1 MWSVVIGQIFCKLK
15 QSARTRMSRS
25 ATRLERDAMRCTQ
38 LTVGLLLLKRATCF
52 LVSRPRTCSI
62 TNHRIVSPASSKSKL
77 VVLLVGFNLEITS
90 SDISG
95 GHLRQKTVGEH
106 SDNSPI
112 ITPPTP
118 WLDAL
123 TTPTK
128 SGHPAT
134 SLRQRVGCCVDSLN
148 IV

>member
-1 MWSVVIGQIFCKLK
+1 MWSIVIGQIFCKLK
-15 QSARTRMSRS
+15 RSARTGMSCF

-38 LTVGLLLLKRATCF
+38 LMVGLLLLKWATRF
-52 LVSRPRTCSI
+52 LVSRPQTCSI

-77 VVLLVGFNLEITS
+77 VTLPVGFDLEITS

-112 ITPPTP
+112 ITPLTP
-118 WLDAL
+118 WLDASS
-123 TTPTK
+123 TPMK

-134 SLRQRVGCCVDSLN
+134 SSRQRVGCFVDSLN

>member
-1 MWSVVIGQIFCKLK
+1 MWSIVIGQIFFKLN
-15 QSARTRMSRS
+15 QSARTRMSCS
-25 ATRLERDAMRCTQ
+25 ATRLEQDAMRCTQ

-52 LVSRPRTCSI
+52 LVSGLQTCSI
-62 TNHRIVSPASSKSKL
+62 TNHTIVSPASSKSEL
-77 VVLLVGFNLEITS
+77 VILPVGFDLEITS
-90 SDISG
+90 SDISW

-112 ITPPTP
+112 ITPPTL

-134 SLRQRVGCCVDSLN
+134 SLRQRVGCFVDSFN

>member
-15 QSARTRMSRS
+15 QSARTRMSCS
-25 ATRLERDAMRCTQ
+25 AMRLEQDAIWCTQ
-38 LTVGLLLLKRATCF
+38 LTVGLLLLKRATRF
-52 LVSRPRTCSI
+52 LVSGPQMCSI

-77 VVLLVGFNLEITS
+77 VILPVGFDLEITS

-118 WLDAL
+118 WLDAS

-134 SLRQRVGCCVDSLN
+134 SSRQWVGCFVDSLN

>member
-1 MWSVVIGQIFCKLK
+1 VGLLSMK
-15 QSARTRMSRS
+15 S
-25 ATRLERDAMRCTQ
+25 ATR
-38 LTVGLLLLKRATCF
+38 F
-52 LVSRPRTCSI
+52 LVSGPQTCSI

-77 VVLLVGFNLEITS
+77 AILPDGFDLEITS

-112 ITPPTP
+112 ITPPNP

-128 SGHPAT
+128 LGHPAT
-134 SLRQRVGCCVDSLN
+134 SLRQRVGHFVDSLN